1 MEVRITVVIVGTGC
15 PSLMFSAVWAL
26 AAVVRLGLGFLSVW
40 LIPGLL
46 SLTADEVM
54 LGPLI
59 PVYVAV
65 QACILGGSA
74 SGPAAVAVRR
84 VVVRRR
90 RRVADG
96 AAAAA
101 AAAAALQVIS
111 TLLSAG
117 NRALCHC

>member
-1 MEVRITVVIVGTGC
+1 M
-15 PSLMFSAVWAL
+15 
-26 AAVVRLGLGFLSVW
+26 W

-59 PVYVAV
+59 PVHAAV
-65 QACILGGSA
+65 PARNSGGSA

-84 VVVRRR
+84 VVRRR

-101 AAAAALQVIS
+101 AAALQVIS
-111 TLLSAG
+111 TRLSAG